1 METKVEIIMP
11 EHGTYLGN
19 PLLKSAHVPQDWTE
33 EQVGEYIRCQ
43 QDPLRFI
50 TEHIKIVSLDE
61 GLIDFD
67 VRDYQEEM
75 IDRFHNERFVICK
88 MARQTGKSTTILAY
102 LLHYILFN
110 ENVSV
115 AVLANK
121 KSTAMELLG
130 RLQLAYEHLPKWL
143 QQGILIWNKGNIE
156 LENGSKILA
165 SSTSGSAIRG
175 GSFNIIFLDEF
186 AFVPSN
192 ISEEFF
198 SSVYPTISSG
208 KTTKVF
214 IVSTPNGMNLFYKL
228 WTDAEEK
235 QNDYS
240 PISVH
245 WSQVPGRDQ
254 EWKEKTIR
262 NTSDRQFQQEFE
274 CSFLGSSN
282 TLISTEKLLAMP
294 FKTPV
299 YQNGG
304 LDVYQEPVIG
314 HTYVIVCDVARGVGL
329 DYSAFSLFDV
339 TKQPYRQVAKYRKND
354 ISPMLYP
361 NVIFTT
367 AQKYNEAFVLV
378 EVNDI
383 GQQVADILYHDM
395 EYENMMMVTMH
406 GRNGQQIGGGFSK
419 NVSMG
424 IRTTKQVK
432 RIGCATLKDMI
443 ERDNLIIE
451 DFDTISELTTFIG
464 KSTSYEAD
472 DGNHDDLVMCCVLF
486 CWLVQQRYFRELT
499 DQDIREKMFSEQMK
513 MIEEEMV
520 PFGFIEDGRDPEE
533 NSIPGDD
540 HVWQPAGQEWQKE
553 YY

>member
-1 METKVEIIMP
+1 MP

-43 QDPLRFI
+43 QDPLYFVSQF
-50 TEHIKIVSLDE
+50 IKIVSLDE
-61 GLIDFD
+61 GLIPFD

-75 IDRFHNERFVICK
+75 INKFHNERFVICK
-88 MARQTGKSTTILAY
+88 MARQSGKSTTILAY

-121 KSTAMELLG
+121 KTTAMELLG
-130 RLQLAYEHLPKWL
+130 RLQLAYEHMPKWL

-214 IVSTPNGMNLFYKL
+214 IVSTPNGMNMFYKL

-245 WSQVPGRDQ
+245 WSQVPDRDQ
-254 EWKEKTIR
+254 AWKEKTIR

-282 TLISTEKLLAMP
+282 TLISTEKLLALP
-294 FKTPV
+294 YKTPV
-299 YQNGG
+299 YAQNG
-304 LDVYQEPVIG
+304 LDVYQEPIVG
-314 HTYVIVCDVARGVGL
+314 HTYVMVCDVARGVGL
-329 DYSAFSLFDV
+329 DYSAFSVFDV
-339 TKQPYRQVAKYRKND
+339 SKQPYRQVAKYRKND

-361 NVIFTT
+361 NIIFTT

-432 RIGCATLKDMI
+432 RIGCATLKDLI
-443 ERDNLIIE
+443 ERDNLLIE

-464 KSTSYEAD
+464 KSTSWEAD
-472 DGNHDDLVMCCVLF
+472 DGAHDDLVMCCVLF
-486 CWLVQQRYFRELT
+486 SWLVQQRYFRELT
-499 DQDIREKMFSEQMK
+499 DQDIREKMFSEQMR

-520 PFGFIEDGRDPEE
+520 PFGFIEDGHDPDE
-533 NSIPGDD
+533 NKIPGDNN
-540 HVWQPAGQEWQKE
+540 VWTPAGQEWQKE
-553 YY
+553 LY

>member
-1 METKVEIIMP
+1 MT

-19 PLLKSAHVPQDWTE
+19 PLLKSAYIQQDWTE

-43 QDPLRFI
+43 QDPFHFVR
-50 TEHIKIVSLDE
+50 EHIKIVSVDE

-67 VRDYQEEM
+67 VRDYQKDM

-88 MARQTGKSTTILAY
+88 MARQSGKSTTILAY

-121 KSTAMELLG
+121 KATAMELLG
-130 RLQLAYEHLPKWL
+130 RLQLAYEHMPKWL
-143 QQGILIWNKGNIE
+143 QQGVLIWNKGNIE

-186 AFVPSN
+186 AFVPQN

-214 IVSTPNGMNLFYKL
+214 IVSTPNGMNMFYKL

-245 WSQVPGRDQ
+245 WSQVPDRDQ
-254 EWKEKTIR
+254 EWKDKTIR
-262 NTSDRQFQQEFE
+262 NTSERQFQQEFE

-282 TLISTEKLLAMP
+282 TLISTEKLMSMP
-294 FKTPV
+294 FKKPV
-299 YQNGG
+299 FINDG
-304 LDVYQEPVIG
+304 LDVYQEPISN
-314 HTYVIVCDVARGVGL
+314 HTYVMICDVARGVGL
-329 DYSAFSLFDV
+329 DYSAFSVFDV
-339 TKQPYRQVAKYRKND
+339 TNQPYRQVAKYRKND

-361 NVIFTT
+361 NIIYTT

-383 GQQVADILYHDM
+383 GQQVTDILYHDL

-406 GRNGQQIGGGFSK
+406 GRNGQQIGGGFAK

-432 RIGCATLKDMI
+432 RIGCATLKDLI
-443 ERDNLIIE
+443 ERDNLLID
-451 DFDTISELTTFIG
+451 DFDTISEMTTFIG
-464 KSTSYEAD
+464 KSTSWEAD
-472 DGNHDDLVMCCVLF
+472 DGAHDDLVMTCVLF
-486 CWLVQQRYFRELT
+486 SWLVQQRYFREMT
-499 DQDIREKMFSEQMK
+499 DQDIREKMFAEQMK
-513 MIEEEMV
+513 IIEEELV
-520 PFGFIEDGRDPEE
+520 PFGFIEDGHDPDEY
-533 NSIPGDD
+533 SIPGDKNTW
-540 HVWQPAGQEWQKE
+540 VPAGDKNQFE
-553 YY
+553 YF

>member
-1 METKVEIIMP
+1 MQ
-11 EHGTYLGN
+11 EHKTYLGN
-19 PLLKSAHVPQDWTE
+19 PLLKSAYVPQDFSE

-43 QDPLRFI
+43 QDPLYFV
-50 TEHIKIVSLDE
+50 HNHVKIVSVDE
-61 GLIDFD
+61 GLIEFD
-67 VRDYQEEM
+67 VRDYQEDM
-75 IDRFHNERFVICK
+75 INRFHNERFVICK
-88 MARQTGKSTTILAY
+88 MARQSGKSTTILAY

-121 KSTAMELLG
+121 KATAMELLG
-130 RLQLAYEHLPKWL
+130 RLQLAYEHMPKWL

-175 GSFNIIFLDEF
+175 GTFNIIFLDEF

-245 WSQVPGRDQ
+245 WSQVPDRDA

-262 NTSDRQFQQEFE
+262 NTSERQFQQEFE

-282 TLISTEKLLAMP
+282 TLISTEKLMSMP
-294 FKTPV
+294 FKQPI
-299 YQNGG
+299 YQHEG
-304 LDVYQEPVIG
+304 LDVYQEPITN
-314 HTYVIVCDVARGVGL
+314 HTYVMVCDVARGVGL
-329 DYSAFSLFDV
+329 DYSAFSIFDV
-339 TKQPYRQVAKYRKND
+339 TKQPYRQVGKYRKND

-361 NVIFTT
+361 NIIFTT

-432 RIGCATLKDMI
+432 RIGCATLKDLI
-443 ERDNLIIE
+443 ERNNLLIE

-464 KSTSYEAD
+464 KSTSWEAD
-472 DGNHDDLVMCCVLF
+472 DGAHDDLVMGCVLF
-486 CWLVQQRYFRELT
+486 SWLVQQRYFRELT
-499 DQDIREKMFSEQMK
+499 DQDIREKMFAEQMK
-513 MIEEEMV
+513 MIEEELV
-520 PFGFIEDGRDPEE
+520 PFGIINDGNDPDEFQ
-533 NSIPGDD
+533 IPGDD
-540 HVWQPAGQEWQKE
+540 NVWKPASGKNQYE
-553 YY
+553 YF

>member
-1 METKVEIIMP
+1 MP

-19 PLLKSAHVPQDWTE
+19 PLLKGAYIQQDWTE

-43 QDPLRFI
+43 QDPLHFVR
-50 TEHIKIVSLDE
+50 EHIKIVSVDE
-61 GLIDFD
+61 GLVEFD
-67 VRDYQEEM
+67 VRDYQKDM
-75 IDRFHNERFVICK
+75 INRFHNERFVICK
-88 MARQTGKSTTILAY
+88 MARQSGKSTTILAY

-115 AVLANK
+115 AILANK
-121 KSTAMELLG
+121 KNTAMELLG
-130 RLQLAYEHLPKWL
+130 RLQLAYEHMPKWL

-186 AFVPSN
+186 AFVPHN

-214 IVSTPNGMNLFYKL
+214 IVSTPNGMNMFYKL
-228 WTDAEEK
+228 WTDAEEGN
-235 QNDYS
+235 NDYS

-245 WSQVPGRDQ
+245 WSQVPDRDQ

-262 NTSDRQFQQEFE
+262 NTSERQFQQEFE

-282 TLISTEKLLAMP
+282 TLISTDKLMSMP
-294 FKTPV
+294 YKSSI
-299 YQNGG
+299 YSHDG
-304 LDVYQEPVIG
+304 LDIYQEPIMN
-314 HTYVIVCDVARGVGL
+314 HTYVMVCDVARGVGL
-329 DYSAFSLFDV
+329 DYSAFSVFDV
-339 TKQPYRQVAKYRKND
+339 TRQPYRQVAKYRRND

-361 NVIFTT
+361 NVIYTT

-432 RIGCATLKDMI
+432 RIGCATLKDLI
-443 ERDNLIIE
+443 ERDNLIID

-464 KSTSYEAD
+464 KSTSWEAD
-472 DGNHDDLVMCCVLF
+472 EGCHDDLVMGCVIF
-486 CWLVQQRYFRELT
+486 SWLVQQRYFRELT
-499 DQDIREKMFSEQMK
+499 DQDIREKMFAEQMK
-513 MIEEEMV
+513 MIEEELV
-520 PFGFIEDGRDPEE
+520 PFGFIEDGQDNTVE
-533 NSIPGDD
+533 IPGDD
-540 HVWQPAGQEWQKE
+540 NVWTPVGEEWQRE
-553 YY
+553 LY

>member
-1 METKVEIIMP
+1 MI
-11 EHGTYLGN
+11 EHKTYLGN
-19 PLLKSAHVPQDWTE
+19 PLLKSAYVPQDFSE

-43 QDPLRFI
+43 QDPLYFV
-50 TEHIKIVSLDE
+50 HNHVKIVSVDE
-61 GLIDFD
+61 GLIEFD
-67 VRDYQEEM
+67 VRDYQEDM
-75 IDRFHNERFVICK
+75 INRFHNERFVICK
-88 MARQTGKSTTILAY
+88 MARQSGKSTTILAY

-115 AVLANK
+115 AILANK

-130 RLQLAYEHLPKWL
+130 RLQLAYEHMPKWL

-186 AFVPSN
+186 AFVPHN

-214 IVSTPNGMNLFYKL
+214 IVSTPNGMNMFYKL
-228 WTDAEEK
+228 WTDAEEG

-245 WSQVPGRDQ
+245 WSQVPDRDQ

-262 NTSDRQFQQEFE
+262 NTSERQFQQEFE

-282 TLISTEKLLAMP
+282 TLISTDKLMAMP
-294 FKTPV
+294 YKPTI
-299 YQNGG
+299 YSNDG
-304 LDVYQEPVIG
+304 LDVYQEPIQN
-314 HTYVIVCDVARGVGL
+314 HTYVMVCDVSRGVGL
-329 DYSAFSLFDV
+329 DYSAFSVFDV

-367 AQKYNEAFVLV
+367 AQKYNDSFVLV

-383 GQQVADILYHDM
+383 GQQVSDILYHDM

-432 RIGCATLKDMI
+432 RIGCATLKDLI

-464 KSTSYEAD
+464 KSTSWEAD
-472 DGNHDDLVMCCVLF
+472 EGAHDDLVMGCVIF
-486 CWLVQQRYFRELT
+486 SWLVQQRYFRELT
-499 DQDIREKMFSEQMK
+499 DQDIREKMFAEQMK
-513 MIEEEMV
+513 LIEEELT
-520 PFGFIEDGRDPEE
+520 PFGFIEDGQDDTVE
-533 NSIPGDD
+533 IPGDD
-540 HVWQPAGQEWQKE
+540 GLWKPAGEEWQRE
-553 YY
+553 LY

>member
-1 METKVEIIMP
+1 MP

-33 EQVGEYIRCQ
+33 EEVGQYIRCQ
-43 QDPLRFI
+43 QDPLYFVN
-50 TEHIKIVSLDE
+50 EFIKIVSLDE
-61 GLIDFD
+61 GLIPFD
-67 VRDYQEEM
+67 IRDYQEEM
-75 IDRFHNERFVICK
+75 INKFHNERFVICK
-88 MARQTGKSTTILAY
+88 MARQSGKSTTILAY

-115 AVLANK
+115 AILANK

-130 RLQLAYEHLPKWL
+130 RLQLAYEHMPKWL

-165 SSTSGSAIRG
+165 SATSGSAVRG
-175 GSFNIIFLDEF
+175 SSFNIIFLDEF

-214 IVSTPNGMNLFYKL
+214 IVSTPNGMNMFYKL
-228 WTDAEEK
+228 WADAEEGN
-235 QNDYS
+235 NDYS

-245 WSQVPGRDQ
+245 WSQVPDRDQ
-254 EWKEKTIR
+254 AWKEKTIR
-262 NTSDRQFQQEFE
+262 NTSERQFQQEFE

-282 TLISTEKLLAMP
+282 TLISTEKLLSLP
-294 FKTPV
+294 YRTPV
-299 YQNGG
+299 YTQNG
-304 LDVYQEPVIG
+304 LDVYQQPVIG
-314 HTYVIVCDVARGVGL
+314 NTYVMVCDVARGVGL
-329 DYSAFSLFDV
+329 DYSAFSVFDV

-432 RIGCATLKDMI
+432 RIGCATLKDLI
-443 ERDNLIIE
+443 ERDNLIVE

-464 KSTSYEAD
+464 KSTSWEAD
-472 DGNHDDLVMCCVLF
+472 DGAHDDLVMCCVLF
-486 CWLVQQRYFRELT
+486 SWLVQQRYFRELT
-499 DQDIREKMFSEQMK
+499 DQDIREKMFSEQMR

-520 PFGFIEDGRDPEE
+520 PFGFIEDGHDPDE
-533 NSIPGDD
+533 NKIPGDD
-540 HVWQPAGQEWQKE
+540 NIWTPAGQEWQKE
-553 YY
+553 LY

>member
-1 METKVEIIMP
+1 MS

-19 PLLKSAHVPQDWTE
+19 PLLKSAYVHQDWTE
-33 EQVGEYIRCQ
+33 EQVGEYVRCQ
-43 QDPLRFI
+43 QDPLHFI
-50 TEHIKIVSLDE
+50 SEHIKIVSVDE
-61 GLIDFD
+61 GLVDFD
-67 VRDYQEEM
+67 VRDYQEDM

-88 MARQTGKSTTILAY
+88 MARQSGKSTTILAY

-121 KSTAMELLG
+121 KATAMELLG
-130 RLQLAYEHLPKWL
+130 RLQLAYEHMPKWL

-186 AFVPSN
+186 AFVPHN

-245 WSQVPGRDQ
+245 WSQVPDRDE

-262 NTSDRQFQQEFE
+262 NTSERQFQQEFE

-282 TLISTEKLLAMP
+282 TLISTERLMAMP
-294 FKTPV
+294 YKTPI
-299 YQNGG
+299 YSYEG
-304 LDVYQEPVIG
+304 LDIFQEPVIG
-314 HTYVIVCDVARGVGL
+314 HTYVMVCDVSRGVGL
-329 DYSAFSLFDV
+329 DYSAFSIFDV
-339 TKQPYRQVAKYRKND
+339 TKQPYRQVGKYRKND

-361 NVIFTT
+361 NIIFTT

-432 RIGCATLKDMI
+432 RIGCATLKDLI
-443 ERDNLIIE
+443 ERNNLIIE

-464 KSTSYEAD
+464 KSTSWEAD
-472 DGNHDDLVMCCVLF
+472 AGAHDDLVMGCVLF
-486 CWLVQQRYFRELT
+486 SWLVQQRYFRELT
-499 DQDIREKMFSEQMK
+499 DQNIREKMFAEQMK
-513 MIEEEMV
+513 MIEEELV
-520 PFGFIEDGRDPEE
+520 PFGFIEDGQDEDTT
-533 NSIPGDD
+533 IPGDD
-540 HVWQPAGQEWQKE
+540 NIWKPAGEEWQRE
-553 YY
+553 LY

>member
-1 METKVEIIMP
+1 MP

-19 PLLKSAHVPQDWTE
+19 PLLKSAHVPQDWSE

-43 QDPLRFI
+43 HDPLHFV

-61 GLIDFD
+61 GLIPFD
-67 VRDYQEEM
+67 VRDYQEDM
-75 IDRFHNERFVICK
+75 INRFHNERFVICK
-88 MARQTGKSTTILAY
+88 MARQSGKSTTILAY

-115 AVLANK
+115 AILANK
-121 KSTAMELLG
+121 KTTAMELLG
-130 RLQLAYEHLPKWL
+130 RLQLAYEHMPKWL

-282 TLISTEKLLAMP
+282 TLISTEKLLSLAY
-294 FKTPV
+294 KTPV

-304 LDVYQEPVIG
+304 LDVYQEPILG
-314 HTYVIVCDVARGVGL
+314 HTYVMVCDVARGVGL

-361 NVIFTT
+361 NVIFTA

-464 KSTSYEAD
+464 KSTSWEAD
-472 DGNHDDLVMCCVLF
+472 DGTHDDLVMCCVLF

-513 MIEEEMV
+513 MIEEDMV
-520 PFGFIEDGRDPEE
+520 PFGFIEDGHDPEE

-540 HVWQPAGQEWQKE
+540 NVWTPAGQEWQRE
-553 YY
+553 LY

>member
-1 METKVEIIMP
+1 MP

-19 PLLKSAHVPQDWTE
+19 PLLKSAHVPQDWSE
-33 EQVGEYIRCQ
+33 KEVGEYIRCQ
-43 QDPLRFI
+43 NDPLHFI

-61 GLIDFD
+61 GLIPFD
-67 VRDYQEEM
+67 VRDYQEDM
-75 IDRFHNERFVICK
+75 INRFHDERFVICK
-88 MARQTGKSTTILAY
+88 MARQSGKSTTILAY

-121 KSTAMELLG
+121 KTTAMELLG

-198 SSVYPTISSG
+198 SSVYPTFSSG

-245 WSQVPGRDQ
+245 WSQVPDRDQ
-254 EWKEKTIR
+254 AWKEKTIR
-262 NTSDRQFQQEFE
+262 NTSERQFQQEFE

-432 RIGCATLKDMI
+432 RIGCATLKDLI
-443 ERDNLIIE
+443 ERNNLIIE

-464 KSTSYEAD
+464 KSTSFEAD
-472 DGNHDDLVMCCVLF
+472 DGAHDDLVMCCVLF
-486 CWLVQQRYFRELT
+486 SWLVQQRYFRELT
-499 DQDIREKMFSEQMK
+499 NQDIREKMFSEQMR

-520 PFGFIEDGRDPEE
+520 PFGFIEDGNDPDEH
-533 NSIPGDD
+533 SIPGDD
-540 HVWQPAGQEWQKE
+540 NVWEPAGQEWQKE

>member
-1 METKVEIIMP
+1 MT

-19 PLLKSAHVPQDWTE
+19 PLLKSAYIQQDWTE

-43 QDPLRFI
+43 QDPFHFVR
-50 TEHIKIVSLDE
+50 EHIKIVSVDE

-67 VRDYQEEM
+67 VRDYQKDM

-88 MARQTGKSTTILAY
+88 MARQSGKSTTILAY

-121 KSTAMELLG
+121 KATAMELLG
-130 RLQLAYEHLPKWL
+130 RLQLAYEHMPKWL
-143 QQGILIWNKGNIE
+143 QQGVLIWNKGNIE

-186 AFVPSN
+186 AFVPQN

-214 IVSTPNGMNLFYKL
+214 IVSTPNGMNMFYKL

-235 QNDYS
+235 QNDYF

-245 WSQVPGRDQ
+245 WSQVPDRDQ
-254 EWKEKTIR
+254 EWKDKTIR
-262 NTSDRQFQQEFE
+262 NTSERQFQQEFE

-282 TLISTEKLLAMP
+282 TLISTEKLMSMP
-294 FKTPV
+294 FKKPV
-299 YQNGG
+299 FINDG
-304 LDVYQEPVIG
+304 LDVYQEPISN
-314 HTYVIVCDVARGVGL
+314 HTYVMICDVARGVGL
-329 DYSAFSLFDV
+329 DYSAFSVFDV
-339 TKQPYRQVAKYRKND
+339 TNQPYRQVAKYRKND

-361 NVIFTT
+361 NIIYTT

-383 GQQVADILYHDM
+383 GQQVTDILYHDL

-406 GRNGQQIGGGFSK
+406 GRNGQQIGGGFAK

-432 RIGCATLKDMI
+432 RIGCATLKDLI
-443 ERDNLIIE
+443 ERDNLLID
-451 DFDTISELTTFIG
+451 DFDTISEMTTFIG
-464 KSTSYEAD
+464 KSTSWEAD
-472 DGNHDDLVMCCVLF
+472 DGAHDDLVMTCVLF
-486 CWLVQQRYFRELT
+486 SWLVQQRYFREMT
-499 DQDIREKMFSEQMK
+499 DQDIREKMFAEQMK
-513 MIEEEMV
+513 IIEEELV
-520 PFGFIEDGRDPEE
+520 PFGFIEDGNDSDEYT
-533 NSIPGDD
+533 IPGDKNTW
-540 HVWQPAGQEWQKE
+540 VPAGDKNQFE
-553 YY
+553 YF

>member
-1 METKVEIIMP
+1 MQ
-11 EHGTYLGN
+11 EHKTYLGN
-19 PLLKSAHVPQDWTE
+19 PLLKSAYVPQDFSE

-43 QDPLRFI
+43 QDPLHFI
-50 TEHIKIVSLDE
+50 SEHIKIVSVDE
-61 GLIDFD
+61 GLVDFD

-88 MARQTGKSTTILAY
+88 MARQSGKSTTILAY

-130 RLQLAYEHLPKWL
+130 RLQLAYEHMPKWL

-186 AFVPSN
+186 AFVPHN

-235 QNDYS
+235 LNDYS

-245 WSQVPGRDQ
+245 WSQVPDRDL

-262 NTSDRQFQQEFE
+262 NTSERQFQQEFE

-282 TLISTEKLLAMP
+282 TLISTEKLMSMP
-294 FKTPV
+294 YKQPI
-299 YQNGG
+299 YQHEG
-304 LDVYQEPVIG
+304 LDIYQEPILN
-314 HTYVIVCDVARGVGL
+314 HTYVMVCDVSRGVGL
-329 DYSAFSLFDV
+329 DYSAFSIFDV
-339 TKQPYRQVAKYRKND
+339 SKQPYRQIGKYRKND

-361 NVIFTT
+361 NIIFTT

-432 RIGCATLKDMI
+432 RIGCATLKDLI
-443 ERDNLIIE
+443 ERDNLLIE
-451 DFDTISELTTFIG
+451 DFETISELTTFIG
-464 KSTSYEAD
+464 KSTSWEAD
-472 DGNHDDLVMCCVLF
+472 DGAHDDLVMGCVLF
-486 CWLVQQRYFRELT
+486 SWLVQQRYFRELT
-499 DQDIREKMFSEQMK
+499 DQNIREKMFAEQMK
-513 MIEEEMV
+513 MIEEELV
-520 PFGFIEDGRDPEE
+520 PFGFIEDGQDEDTT
-533 NSIPGDD
+533 IPGDD
-540 HVWQPAGQEWQKE
+540 NIWSPAGEEWQRE
-553 YY
+553 LY

>member
-1 METKVEIIMP
+1 MP

-19 PLLKSAHVPQDWTE
+19 PLLKSAYVHQDWTE
-33 EQVGEYIRCQ
+33 EQVGEYVRCQ
-43 QDPLRFI
+43 QDPLHFI
-50 TEHIKIVSLDE
+50 SEHIKIVSVDE
-61 GLIDFD
+61 GLVDFD

-75 IDRFHNERFVICK
+75 ISRFHNERFVICK
-88 MARQTGKSTTILAY
+88 MARQSGKSTTILAY

-121 KSTAMELLG
+121 KATAMELLG
-130 RLQLAYEHLPKWL
+130 RLQLAYEHMPKWL

-186 AFVPSN
+186 AFVPHN

-235 QNDYS
+235 LNDYS

-245 WSQVPGRDQ
+245 WSQVPDRDA

-262 NTSDRQFQQEFE
+262 NTSERQFQQEFE

-282 TLISTEKLLAMP
+282 TLISTEKLMSMP
-294 FKTPV
+294 YKQPI
-299 YQNGG
+299 YQHEG
-304 LDVYQEPVIG
+304 LDIYQEPILN
-314 HTYVIVCDVARGVGL
+314 HTYVMVCDVARGVGL
-329 DYSAFSLFDV
+329 DYSAFSIFDV
-339 TKQPYRQVAKYRKND
+339 SKQPYRQVGKYRKND

-361 NVIFTT
+361 NIIFTT

-432 RIGCATLKDMI
+432 RIGCATLKDLI
-443 ERDNLIIE
+443 ERDNLIVE
-451 DFDTISELTTFIG
+451 DFETISELTTFIG
-464 KSTSYEAD
+464 KSTSWEAD
-472 DGNHDDLVMCCVLF
+472 DGAHDDLVMGCVLF
-486 CWLVQQRYFRELT
+486 SWLVQQRYFRELT
-499 DQDIREKMFSEQMK
+499 DQNIREKMFAEQMK
-513 MIEEEMV
+513 MIEEELV
-520 PFGFIEDGRDPEE
+520 PFGFIEDGQDEDTT
-533 NSIPGDD
+533 IPGDD
-540 HVWQPAGQEWQKE
+540 NIWSPAGEEWQRE
-553 YY
+553 LY

>member
-1 METKVEIIMP
+1 MIEQK
-11 EHGTYLGN
+11 TYLGN
-19 PLLKSAHVPQDWTE
+19 PLLKSAYVPQNFSE
-33 EQVGEYIRCQ
+33 EQVEEYIKCQ
-43 QDPLRFI
+43 QDPLYFVNK
-50 TEHIKIVSLDE
+50 HVKIVSVDE
-61 GLIDFD
+61 GLIEFD
-67 VRDYQEEM
+67 VRDYQEDM
-75 IDRFHNERFVICK
+75 INRFHNERFVICK
-88 MARQTGKSTTILAY
+88 MARQSGKSTTILAY

-121 KSTAMELLG
+121 KATAMELLG
-130 RLQLAYEHLPKWL
+130 RLQLAYEHMPKWL
-143 QQGILIWNKGNIE
+143 QQGVLIWNKGNIE

-214 IVSTPNGMNLFYKL
+214 IVSTPNGMNMFYKL

-245 WSQVPGRDQ
+245 WSQVPDRDQ

-262 NTSDRQFQQEFE
+262 NTSERQFQQEFE

-282 TLISTEKLLAMP
+282 TLISTDKLMSMP
-294 FKTPV
+294 YKPTI
-299 YQNGG
+299 YSNDG
-304 LDVYQEPVIG
+304 LDVYQEPVQN
-314 HTYVIVCDVARGVGL
+314 HTYVMVCDVSRGVGL
-329 DYSAFSLFDV
+329 DYSAFSVFDV
-339 TKQPYRQVAKYRKND
+339 TRQPYRQVAKYRKND

-367 AQKYNEAFVLV
+367 AQKYNDAFVLV

-383 GQQVADILYHDM
+383 GQQVSDILYHDM

-432 RIGCATLKDMI
+432 RIGCATLKDLI

-451 DFDTISELTTFIG
+451 DFDTISELTTFIR
-464 KSTSYEAD
+464 KSTSWEAD
-472 DGNHDDLVMCCVLF
+472 EGAHDDLVMGCVIF
-486 CWLVQQRYFRELT
+486 SWLVQQRYFRELT
-499 DQDIREKMFSEQMK
+499 DQDIREKMFAEQMK
-513 MIEEEMV
+513 LIEEELT
-520 PFGFIEDGRDPEE
+520 PFGFIEDGQDDSVE
-533 NSIPGDD
+533 IPGDD
-540 HVWQPAGQEWQKE
+540 NIWKPAGEEWQRE
-553 YY
+553 LY

>member
-1 METKVEIIMP
+1 MP

-33 EQVGEYIRCQ
+33 EEVGQYIRCQ
-43 QDPLRFI
+43 QDPLYFVN
-50 TEHIKIVSLDE
+50 EFIKIVSLDE
-61 GLIDFD
+61 GLIPFD
-67 VRDYQEEM
+67 IRDYQEEM
-75 IDRFHNERFVICK
+75 INKFHNERFVICK
-88 MARQTGKSTTILAY
+88 MARQSGKSTTILAY

-115 AVLANK
+115 AILANK

-130 RLQLAYEHLPKWL
+130 RLQLAYEHMPKWL

-214 IVSTPNGMNLFYKL
+214 IVSTPNGMNMFYKL
-228 WTDAEEK
+228 WADAEEGN
-235 QNDYS
+235 NDYS

-245 WSQVPGRDQ
+245 WSQVPDRDQ
-254 EWKEKTIR
+254 AWKEKTIR
-262 NTSDRQFQQEFE
+262 NTSERQFQQEFE

-282 TLISTEKLLAMP
+282 TLISTEKLLALP
-294 FKTPV
+294 YRTPV
-299 YQNGG
+299 YTQNG
-304 LDVYQEPVIG
+304 LDVYQQPLIG
-314 HTYVIVCDVARGVGL
+314 NTYVMVCDVARGVGL
-329 DYSAFSLFDV
+329 DYSAFSVFDV

-432 RIGCATLKDMI
+432 RIGCATLKDLI
-443 ERDNLIIE
+443 ERDNLIVE

-472 DGNHDDLVMCCVLF
+472 DGAHDDLVMCCVLF
-486 CWLVQQRYFRELT
+486 SWLVQQRYFRELT
-499 DQDIREKMFSEQMK
+499 DQDIREKMFSEQMR

-520 PFGFIEDGRDPEE
+520 PFGFIEDGHDPDE
-533 NSIPGDD
+533 NKIPGDD
-540 HVWQPAGQEWQKE
+540 NVWAPAGQEWQKE

>member
-1 METKVEIIMP
+1 MP

-33 EQVGEYIRCQ
+33 EEVGQYIRCQ
-43 QDPLRFI
+43 QDPLYFV
-50 TEHIKIVSLDE
+50 TEFIKIVSLDE
-61 GLIDFD
+61 GLIPFD
-67 VRDYQEEM
+67 IRDYQEEM
-75 IDRFHNERFVICK
+75 INKFHNERFVICK
-88 MARQTGKSTTILAY
+88 MARQSGKSTTILAY

-115 AVLANK
+115 AILANK

-130 RLQLAYEHLPKWL
+130 RLQLAYEHMPKWL

-165 SSTSGSAIRG
+165 SSTSGSAFRG

-214 IVSTPNGMNLFYKL
+214 IVSTPNGMNMFYKL
-228 WTDAEEK
+228 WADAEEGN
-235 QNDYS
+235 NDYS

-245 WSQVPGRDQ
+245 WSQVPDRDQ
-254 EWKEKTIR
+254 VWKEKTIR
-262 NTSDRQFQQEFE
+262 NTSERQFQQEFE

-282 TLISTEKLLAMP
+282 TLISTEKLLSLP
-294 FKTPV
+294 YRTPV
-299 YQNGG
+299 YTQNG
-304 LDVYQEPVIG
+304 LDVYQQPLIG
-314 HTYVIVCDVARGVGL
+314 NTYVMVCDVARGVGL
-329 DYSAFSLFDV
+329 DYSAFSVFDV

-432 RIGCATLKDMI
+432 RIGCATLKDLI
-443 ERDNLIIE
+443 ERDNLIVE

-472 DGNHDDLVMCCVLF
+472 DGAHDDLVMCCVLF
-486 CWLVQQRYFRELT
+486 SWLVQQRYFRELT
-499 DQDIREKMFSEQMK
+499 DQDIREKMFSEQMR

-520 PFGFIEDGRDPEE
+520 PFGFIEDGHDPDE
-533 NSIPGDD
+533 NKIPGDD
-540 HVWQPAGQEWQKE
+540 NVWAPAGQEWQKE

>member
-1 METKVEIIMP
+1 MP

-19 PLLKSAHVPQDWTE
+19 PLLKGAYIQQDWTE

-43 QDPLRFI
+43 QDPLHFVR
-50 TEHIKIVSLDE
+50 EHIKIVSVDE
-61 GLIDFD
+61 GLVEFD
-67 VRDYQEEM
+67 VRDYQKDM
-75 IDRFHNERFVICK
+75 INRFHNERFVICK
-88 MARQTGKSTTILAY
+88 MARQSGKSTTILAY

-115 AVLANK
+115 AILANK
-121 KSTAMELLG
+121 KNTAMELLG
-130 RLQLAYEHLPKWL
+130 RLQLAYEHMPKWL

-186 AFVPSN
+186 AFVPHN

-214 IVSTPNGMNLFYKL
+214 IVSTPNGMNMFYKL
-228 WTDAEEK
+228 WTDAEEGN
-235 QNDYS
+235 NDYS

-245 WSQVPGRDQ
+245 WSQVPDRDQ

-282 TLISTEKLLAMP
+282 TLISTDKLMAMP
-294 FKTPV
+294 YKSSV
-299 YQNGG
+299 YSHDG
-304 LDVYQEPVIG
+304 LDVYQEPIMN
-314 HTYVIVCDVARGVGL
+314 HTYVMVCDVARGVGL
-329 DYSAFSLFDV
+329 DYSAFSVFDV
-339 TKQPYRQVAKYRKND
+339 TRQPYRQVAKYRRND

-361 NVIFTT
+361 NVIYTT
-367 AQKYNEAFVLV
+367 AQKFNEAFVLV

-432 RIGCATLKDMI
+432 RIGCATLKDLI
-443 ERDNLIIE
+443 ERDNLIID

-464 KSTSYEAD
+464 KSTSWEAD
-472 DGNHDDLVMCCVLF
+472 EGCHDDLVMGCVIF
-486 CWLVQQRYFRELT
+486 SWLVQQRYFRELT
-499 DQDIREKMFSEQMK
+499 DQDIREKMFAEQMK
-513 MIEEEMV
+513 MIEEELV
-520 PFGFIEDGRDPEE
+520 PFGFIEDGQDNTVE
-533 NSIPGDD
+533 IPGDD
-540 HVWQPAGQEWQKE
+540 NVWTPAGEEWQKE
-553 YY
+553 LY

>member
-1 METKVEIIMP
+1 MP

-33 EQVGEYIRCQ
+33 EEVGQYIRCQ
-43 QDPLRFI
+43 QDPLYFV
-50 TEHIKIVSLDE
+50 TEFIKIVSLDE
-61 GLIDFD
+61 GLIPFD
-67 VRDYQEEM
+67 IRDYQEEM
-75 IDRFHNERFVICK
+75 INKFHNERFVICK
-88 MARQTGKSTTILAY
+88 MARQSGKSTTILAY

-115 AVLANK
+115 AILANK

-130 RLQLAYEHLPKWL
+130 RLQLAYEHMPKWL

-214 IVSTPNGMNLFYKL
+214 IVSTPNGMNMFYKL
-228 WTDAEEK
+228 WADAEEGN
-235 QNDYS
+235 NDYS

-245 WSQVPGRDQ
+245 WSQVPDRDQ
-254 EWKEKTIR
+254 AWKEKTIR
-262 NTSDRQFQQEFE
+262 NTSERQFQQEFE

-282 TLISTEKLLAMP
+282 TLISTEKLLSLP
-294 FKTPV
+294 YRTPV
-299 YQNGG
+299 YTQNG
-304 LDVYQEPVIG
+304 LDVYQQPVIG
-314 HTYVIVCDVARGVGL
+314 NTYVMVCDVARGVGL
-329 DYSAFSLFDV
+329 DYSAFSVFDV

-432 RIGCATLKDMI
+432 RIGCATLKDLI
-443 ERDNLIIE
+443 ERDNLIVE

-472 DGNHDDLVMCCVLF
+472 DGAHDDLVMCCVLF
-486 CWLVQQRYFRELT
+486 SWLVQQRYFRELT
-499 DQDIREKMFSEQMK
+499 DQDIREKMFSEQMR

-520 PFGFIEDGRDPEE
+520 PFGFIEDGHDPDE
-533 NSIPGDD
+533 NKIPGDD
-540 HVWQPAGQEWQKE
+540 NVWAPAGQEWQKE

>member
-1 METKVEIIMP
+1 MT

-19 PLLKSAHVPQDWTE
+19 PLLKSAHVPQDWSE

-43 QDPLRFI
+43 QDPLHFVA
-50 TEHIKIVSLDE
+50 EHIKIVSLDE
-61 GLIDFD
+61 GLINFD
-67 VRDYQEEM
+67 VRDYQKDM

-88 MARQTGKSTTILAY
+88 MARQSGKSTTILAY

-115 AVLANK
+115 AILANK
-121 KSTAMELLG
+121 KTTAMELLG
-130 RLQLAYEHLPKWL
+130 RLQLAYEHMPKWL

-245 WSQVPGRDQ
+245 WSQVPDRDQ
-254 EWKEKTIR
+254 AWKEKTIR
-262 NTSDRQFQQEFE
+262 NTSERQFQQEFE

-282 TLISTEKLLAMP
+282 TLISTEKLLSLAY
-294 FKTPV
+294 KTPV
-299 YQNGG
+299 YQQGG
-304 LDVYQEPVIG
+304 LDVYQEPILG
-314 HTYVIVCDVARGVGL
+314 HTYVMVCDVARGVGL

-361 NVIFTT
+361 NVIFTA

-464 KSTSYEAD
+464 KSTSWEAD
-472 DGNHDDLVMCCVLF
+472 DGTHDDLVMCCVLF
-486 CWLVQQRYFRELT
+486 SWLVQQRYFRELT

-520 PFGFIEDGRDPEE
+520 PFGFIEDGHDPDEH
-533 NSIPGDD
+533 SIPGDD
-540 HVWQPAGQEWQKE
+540 NVWTPAGQEWQRE

>member
-1 METKVEIIMP
+1 MP

-19 PLLKSAHVPQDWTE
+19 PLLKSAHVPQDWSE
-33 EQVGEYIRCQ
+33 KEVGEYIRCQ
-43 QDPLRFI
+43 NDPLHFI

-61 GLIDFD
+61 GLIPFD
-67 VRDYQEEM
+67 VRDYQEDM
-75 IDRFHNERFVICK
+75 INRFHDERFVICK
-88 MARQTGKSTTILAY
+88 MARQSGKSTTILAY

-121 KSTAMELLG
+121 KTTAMELLG

-214 IVSTPNGMNLFYKL
+214 IVSTPNGMNMFYKL

-245 WSQVPGRDQ
+245 WSQVPDRD
-254 EWKEKTIR
+254 EAWKEKTIR
-262 NTSDRQFQQEFE
+262 NTSERQFQQEFE

-294 FKTPV
+294 FKSPV

-432 RIGCATLKDMI
+432 RIGCATLKDLI
-443 ERDNLIIE
+443 ERNNLIIE

-464 KSTSYEAD
+464 KSTSFEAD
-472 DGNHDDLVMCCVLF
+472 DGAHDDLVMCCVLF
-486 CWLVQQRYFRELT
+486 SWLVQQRYFRELT
-499 DQDIREKMFSEQMK
+499 NQDIREKMFSEQMR

-520 PFGFIEDGRDPEE
+520 PFGFIEDGNDPDEH
-533 NSIPGDD
+533 SIPGDD
-540 HVWQPAGQEWQKE
+540 NVWEPAGQDWQRE
-553 YY
+553 LY

>member
-1 METKVEIIMP
+1 MP

-19 PLLKSAHVPQDWTE
+19 PLLKGAYIQQDWTE

-43 QDPLRFI
+43 QDPLHFVR
-50 TEHIKIVSLDE
+50 EHIKIVSVDE
-61 GLIDFD
+61 GLVEFD
-67 VRDYQEEM
+67 VRDYQKDM
-75 IDRFHNERFVICK
+75 INRFHNERFVICK
-88 MARQTGKSTTILAY
+88 MARQSGKSTTILAY

-115 AVLANK
+115 AILANK
-121 KSTAMELLG
+121 KNTAMELLG
-130 RLQLAYEHLPKWL
+130 RLQLAYEHMPKWL

-186 AFVPSN
+186 AFVPHN

-214 IVSTPNGMNLFYKL
+214 IVSTPNGMNMFYKL
-228 WTDAEEK
+228 WTDAEEGN
-235 QNDYS
+235 NDYS

-245 WSQVPGRDQ
+245 WSQVPDRDQ

-262 NTSDRQFQQEFE
+262 NTSERQFQQEFE

-282 TLISTEKLLAMP
+282 TLISTDKLMAMP
-294 FKTPV
+294 YKSSI
-299 YQNGG
+299 YSHDG
-304 LDVYQEPVIG
+304 LDVYQEPIMN
-314 HTYVIVCDVARGVGL
+314 HTYVMVCDVARGVGL
-329 DYSAFSLFDV
+329 DYSAFSVFDV
-339 TKQPYRQVAKYRKND
+339 TRQPYRQVAKYRRND

-361 NVIFTT
+361 NVIYTT
-367 AQKYNEAFVLV
+367 AQKFNEAFVLV

-432 RIGCATLKDMI
+432 RIGCATLKDLI
-443 ERDNLIIE
+443 ERDNLIID

-464 KSTSYEAD
+464 KSTSWEAD
-472 DGNHDDLVMCCVLF
+472 EGCHDDLVMGCVIF
-486 CWLVQQRYFRELT
+486 SWLVQQRYFRELT
-499 DQDIREKMFSEQMK
+499 DQDIREKMFAEQMK
-513 MIEEEMV
+513 MIEEELV
-520 PFGFIEDGRDPEE
+520 PFGFIEDGQDNTVE
-533 NSIPGDD
+533 IPGDEN
-540 HVWQPAGQEWQKE
+540 VWTPAGEEWQRE
-553 YY
+553 LY

>member
-1 METKVEIIMP
+1 
-11 EHGTYLGN
+11 
-19 PLLKSAHVPQDWTE
+19 
-33 EQVGEYIRCQ
+33 
-43 QDPLRFI
+43 
-50 TEHIKIVSLDE
+50 
-61 GLIDFD
+61 
-67 VRDYQEEM
+67 
-75 IDRFHNERFVICK
+75 
-88 MARQTGKSTTILAY
+88 
-102 LLHYILFN
+102 
-110 ENVSV
+110 
-115 AVLANK
+115 
-121 KSTAMELLG
+121 
-130 RLQLAYEHLPKWL
+130 L

-245 WSQVPGRDQ
+245 WSQVPDRDQ
-254 EWKEKTIR
+254 AWKEKTIR
-262 NTSDRQFQQEFE
+262 NTSERQFQQEFE

-282 TLISTEKLLAMP
+282 TLISTEKLLSLAY
-294 FKTPV
+294 KTPV
-299 YQNGG
+299 YQQGG
-304 LDVYQEPVIG
+304 LDVYQEPILG
-314 HTYVIVCDVARGVGL
+314 HTYVMVCDVARGVGL

-361 NVIFTT
+361 NVIFTA

-464 KSTSYEAD
+464 KSTSWEAD
-472 DGNHDDLVMCCVLF
+472 DGTHDDLVMCCVLF
-486 CWLVQQRYFRELT
+486 SWLVQQRYFRELT
-499 DQDIREKMFSEQMK
+499 NQDIREKMFSEQMR
-513 MIEEEMV
+513 MIEEEMI
-520 PFGFIEDGRDPEE
+520 PFGFIEDGNDPDEH
-533 NSIPGDD
+533 SIPGDD
-540 HVWQPAGQEWQKE
+540 NVWEPAGQEWQRE

>member
-1 METKVEIIMP
+1 MP

-19 PLLKSAHVPQDWTE
+19 PLLKGAYIQQDWTE
-33 EQVGEYIRCQ
+33 EQVGEYVRCQ
-43 QDPLRFI
+43 QDPLHFVR
-50 TEHIKIVSLDE
+50 EHIRIVSVDE
-61 GLIDFD
+61 GLVEFD

-75 IDRFHNERFVICK
+75 IDKFHNERFVICK
-88 MARQTGKSTTILAY
+88 MARQSGKSTTILAY

-115 AVLANK
+115 AILANK

-130 RLQLAYEHLPKWL
+130 RLQLAYEHMPKWL

-186 AFVPSN
+186 AFVPHN

-214 IVSTPNGMNLFYKL
+214 IVSTPNGMNMFYKL
-228 WTDAEEK
+228 WTDAEEGN
-235 QNDYS
+235 NDYS

-245 WSQVPGRDQ
+245 WSQVPDRDQ

-262 NTSDRQFQQEFE
+262 NTSERQFQQEFE

-282 TLISTEKLLAMP
+282 TLISTDKLMAMP
-294 FKTPV
+294 YKSTI
-299 YQNGG
+299 YSNDG
-304 LDVYQEPVIG
+304 LDVYQEPVLN
-314 HTYVIVCDVARGVGL
+314 HTYVMICDVARGVGL
-329 DYSAFSLFDV
+329 DYSAFSVFDV
-339 TKQPYRQVAKYRKND
+339 TKQPYRQVAKYRRND

-361 NVIFTT
+361 NIIYTT
-367 AQKYNEAFVLV
+367 AQKFNEAFVLV

-383 GQQVADILYHDM
+383 GQQVSDILYHDM

-432 RIGCATLKDMI
+432 RIGCATLKDLI

-464 KSTSYEAD
+464 KSTSWEAD
-472 DGNHDDLVMCCVLF
+472 EGCHDDLVMSCVIF
-486 CWLVQQRYFRELT
+486 SWLVQQRYFRELT
-499 DQDIREKMFSEQMK
+499 DQDIREKMFAEQMK
-513 MIEEEMV
+513 LIEEELT
-520 PFGFIEDGRDPEE
+520 PFGFIEDGQDDTVE
-533 NSIPGDD
+533 IPGDD
-540 HVWQPAGQEWQKE
+540 SIWKPAGEEWQRE
-553 YY
+553 LY

>member
-1 METKVEIIMP
+1 MP

-33 EQVGEYIRCQ
+33 EEVGQYIRCQ
-43 QDPLRFI
+43 QDPLYFVN
-50 TEHIKIVSLDE
+50 EFIKIVSLDE
-61 GLIDFD
+61 GLIPFD
-67 VRDYQEEM
+67 IRDYQEEM
-75 IDRFHNERFVICK
+75 INKFHNERFVICK
-88 MARQTGKSTTILAY
+88 MARQSGKSTTILAY

-115 AVLANK
+115 AILANK

-130 RLQLAYEHLPKWL
+130 RLQLAYEHMPKWL

-214 IVSTPNGMNLFYKL
+214 IVSTPNGMNMFYKL
-228 WTDAEEK
+228 WADAEEGN
-235 QNDYS
+235 NDYS

-245 WSQVPGRDQ
+245 WSQVPDRDQ
-254 EWKEKTIR
+254 AWKEKTIR
-262 NTSDRQFQQEFE
+262 NTSERQFQQEFE

-282 TLISTEKLLAMP
+282 TLISTEKLLSLP
-294 FKTPV
+294 YRTPV
-299 YQNGG
+299 YTQNG
-304 LDVYQEPVIG
+304 LDVYQQPVIG
-314 HTYVIVCDVARGVGL
+314 NTYVMVCDVARGVGL
-329 DYSAFSLFDV
+329 DYSAFSVFDV

-432 RIGCATLKDMI
+432 RIGCATLKDLI
-443 ERDNLIIE
+443 ERDNLIVE

-472 DGNHDDLVMCCVLF
+472 DGAHDDLVMCCVLF
-486 CWLVQQRYFRELT
+486 SWLVQQRYFRELT
-499 DQDIREKMFSEQMK
+499 DQDIREKMFSEQMR

-520 PFGFIEDGRDPEE
+520 PFGFIEDGHDPDE
-533 NSIPGDD
+533 NKIPGDD
-540 HVWQPAGQEWQKE
+540 NVWAPAGQEWQKE

>member
-1 METKVEIIMP
+1 MP

-19 PLLKSAHVPQDWTE
+19 PLLKGAYIQQDWTE

-43 QDPLRFI
+43 QDPLHFVR
-50 TEHIKIVSLDE
+50 EHIKIVSVDE
-61 GLIDFD
+61 GLVEFD
-67 VRDYQEEM
+67 VRDYQKDM

-88 MARQTGKSTTILAY
+88 MARQSGKSTTILAY

-115 AVLANK
+115 AILANK
-121 KSTAMELLG
+121 KNTAMELLG
-130 RLQLAYEHLPKWL
+130 RLQLAYEHMPKWL

-186 AFVPSN
+186 AFVPHN

-214 IVSTPNGMNLFYKL
+214 IVSTPNGMNMFYKL

-245 WSQVPGRDQ
+245 WSQVPDRDQ

-262 NTSDRQFQQEFE
+262 NTSERQFQQEFE

-282 TLISTEKLLAMP
+282 TLISTDKLMAMP
-294 FKTPV
+294 YKSSV
-299 YQNGG
+299 YSHDG
-304 LDVYQEPVIG
+304 LDVYQEPIMN
-314 HTYVIVCDVARGVGL
+314 HTYVMVCDVARGVGL
-329 DYSAFSLFDV
+329 DYSAFSVFDV
-339 TKQPYRQVAKYRKND
+339 TRQPYRQVAKYRRND

-361 NVIFTT
+361 NVIYTT

-432 RIGCATLKDMI
+432 RIGCATLKDLI
-443 ERDNLIIE
+443 ERDNLIID

-464 KSTSYEAD
+464 KSTSWEAD
-472 DGNHDDLVMCCVLF
+472 EGCHDDLVMGCVIF
-486 CWLVQQRYFRELT
+486 SWLVQQRYFRELT
-499 DQDIREKMFSEQMK
+499 DQDIREKMFAEQMK
-513 MIEEEMV
+513 MIEEELV
-520 PFGFIEDGRDPEE
+520 PFGFIEDGQDNTVE
-533 NSIPGDD
+533 IPGDD
-540 HVWQPAGQEWQKE
+540 NVWTPAGEEWQRE
-553 YY
+553 LY

>member
-1 METKVEIIMP
+1 MP

-19 PLLKSAHVPQDWTE
+19 PLLKAAHIQQDWTE
-33 EQVGEYIRCQ
+33 EQVGQYVRCQ
-43 QDPLRFI
+43 QDPLYFV
-50 TEHIKIVSLDE
+50 TNFIKIVSVDE
-61 GLIDFD
+61 GLIEFD
-67 VRDYQEEM
+67 VRDYQEDM
-75 IDRFHNERFVICK
+75 ISKFHNERFVICK
-88 MARQTGKSTTILAY
+88 MARQSGKSTTILAY

-115 AVLANK
+115 AILANK
-121 KSTAMELLG
+121 KTTAMELLG
-130 RLQLAYEHLPKWL
+130 RLQLAYEHMPKWL

-186 AFVPSN
+186 AFVPNN

-214 IVSTPNGMNLFYKL
+214 IVSTPNGMNMFYKL
-228 WTDAEEK
+228 WSDAEEK
-235 QNDYS
+235 LNDYS

-245 WSQVPGRDQ
+245 WSQVPDRDQ

-262 NTSDRQFQQEFE
+262 NTSERQFQQEFE

-294 FKTPV
+294 YKQTIYSFD
-299 YQNGG
+299 G
-304 LDVYQEPVIG
+304 LDVYQEPITN
-314 HTYVIVCDVARGVGL
+314 HTYVMVCDVARGVGL
-329 DYSAFSLFDV
+329 DYSAFSVFDV
-339 TKQPYRQVAKYRKND
+339 SKQPYRQVAKYRKND

-361 NVIFTT
+361 NIIFTT

-432 RIGCATLKDMI
+432 RIGCATLKDLI

-464 KSTSYEAD
+464 KSTSWEAD
-472 DGNHDDLVMCCVLF
+472 DGAHDDLVMGCVIF
-486 CWLVQQRYFRELT
+486 SWLVQQRYFRELT
-499 DQDIREKMFSEQMK
+499 DQDIREKMFAEQMK
-513 MIEEEMV
+513 MIEEELV
-520 PFGFIEDGRDPEE
+520 PFGFIEDGRDDTVE
-533 NSIPGDD
+533 IPGDD
-540 HVWQPAGQEWQKE
+540 GVWSPAGEEWQKE
-553 YY
+553 LY

>member
-1 METKVEIIMP
+1 MP

-43 QDPLRFI
+43 QDPLHFV

-61 GLIDFD
+61 GLINFD
-67 VRDYQEEM
+67 VRDYQEDM
-75 IDRFHNERFVICK
+75 INRFHNERFVICK
-88 MARQTGKSTTILAY
+88 MARQSGKSTTILAY

-115 AVLANK
+115 AILANK
-121 KSTAMELLG
+121 KTTAMELLG
-130 RLQLAYEHLPKWL
+130 RLQLAYEHMPKWL

-235 QNDYS
+235 NNDYS

-245 WSQVPGRDQ
+245 WSQVPDRDQ

-262 NTSDRQFQQEFE
+262 NTSERQFQQEFE

-282 TLISTEKLLAMP
+282 TLISTEKLLSLAY
-294 FKTPV
+294 KAPV
-299 YQNGG
+299 YQQGG
-304 LDVYQEPVIG
+304 LDVYQEPILG
-314 HTYVIVCDVARGVGL
+314 HTYVMVCDVARGVGL

-361 NVIFTT
+361 NVIFTA

-464 KSTSYEAD
+464 KSTSWEAD
-472 DGNHDDLVMCCVLF
+472 DGTHDDLVMCCVLF

-520 PFGFIEDGRDPEE
+520 PFGFIEDGHDPEE

-540 HVWQPAGQEWQKE
+540 NVWQPAGQEWQRE

>member
-1 METKVEIIMP
+1 MP

-33 EQVGEYIRCQ
+33 EEVGQYIRCQ
-43 QDPLRFI
+43 QDPLYFV
-50 TEHIKIVSLDE
+50 TEFIKIVSLDE
-61 GLIDFD
+61 GLIPFD
-67 VRDYQEEM
+67 IRDYQEEM
-75 IDRFHNERFVICK
+75 INKFHNERFVICK
-88 MARQTGKSTTILAY
+88 MARQSGKSTTILAY

-115 AVLANK
+115 AILANK

-130 RLQLAYEHLPKWL
+130 RLQLAYEHMPKWL

-214 IVSTPNGMNLFYKL
+214 IVSTPNGMNMFYKL
-228 WTDAEEK
+228 WADAEEGN
-235 QNDYS
+235 NDYS

-245 WSQVPGRDQ
+245 WSQVPDRDQ
-254 EWKEKTIR
+254 AWKEKTIR
-262 NTSDRQFQQEFE
+262 NTSERQFQQEFE

-282 TLISTEKLLAMP
+282 TLISTEKLLALP
-294 FKTPV
+294 YRTPV
-299 YQNGG
+299 YTQNG
-304 LDVYQEPVIG
+304 LDVYQQPVIG
-314 HTYVIVCDVARGVGL
+314 NTYVMVCDVARGVGL
-329 DYSAFSLFDV
+329 DYSAFSVFDV

-432 RIGCATLKDMI
+432 RIGCATLKDLI
-443 ERDNLIIE
+443 ERDNLIVE

-472 DGNHDDLVMCCVLF
+472 DGAHDDLVMCCVLF
-486 CWLVQQRYFRELT
+486 SWLVQQRYFRELT
-499 DQDIREKMFSEQMK
+499 DQDIREKMFSEQMR

-520 PFGFIEDGRDPEE
+520 PFGFIEDGHDPDE
-533 NSIPGDD
+533 NKIPGDD
-540 HVWQPAGQEWQKE
+540 NVWAPAGQEWQKE